1 MSSESVAGFGVTAQ
15 SSTADDSD
23 PRTAAARE
31 RILAA
36 TIEQLS
42 ENGYNGIS
50 LAHIAKRAGFT
61 RSGLLH
67 HFGSK
72 EELLR
77 EALSHRLL
85 SNAKATH
92 VLETANADEML
103 ETFLRMVEFTT
114 WIRNAT
120 AAYEILAAESVS
132 PDHPAHVWFAEQFAH
147 ARNNMAGA
155 LRRSIAN
162 GEVRPDI
169 DVDAIA
175 LQLAAIGDGLQLHWL
190 HDESLDTVGSARYL
204 VELIRADIFVTKR

>member
-1 MSSESVAGFGVTAQ
+1 MSSESVAAFGAAAQ
-15 SSTADDSD
+15 SPSADDSD

-67 HFGSK
+67 HFSSK

-85 SNAKATH
+85 SNAKSIHA
-92 VLETANADEML
+92 LETASASEML
-103 ETFLRMVEFTT
+103 DMFLRMVEFTT
-114 WIRNAT
+114 WVRNAT
-120 AAYEILAAESVS
+120 AAYEILAAESTA
-132 PDHPAHVWFAEQFAH
+132 PDHPAHAWFGEQFAH
-147 ARNNMAGA
+147 ARRNMAGA
-155 LRRSIAN
+155 LRRGIAA
-162 GEVRPDI
+162 GEVRPDV
-169 DVDAIA
+169 DVEAIA
-175 LQLAAIGDGLQLHWL
+175 VQLAAIGDGFQLHWL
-190 HDESLDTVGSARYL
+190 HDDSLDTVASARYL
-204 VELIRADIFVTKR
+204 VELIRADIFIPKP